1 MTTKEPNIT
10 MLLKRSGAI
19 IQLQGR
25 SYVTYKGLLWVA
37 HRAGLESVDV
47 ELIEYDPESR
57 RAIVKATVKGSRGT
71 YSDIGDASPDNVGKL
86 IAGATIRMASTRA
99 QSRALRSMLGIGITS
114 LSELPGGEDAES

>member
-1 MTTKEPNIT
+1 MTKDNPSIT
-10 MLLKRSGAI
+10 QMLKRSGAI

-37 HRAGLESVDV
+37 HRAGLQSIDVD
-47 ELIEYDPESR
+47 LLEYDPESR
-57 RAIVKATVKGSRGT
+57 RAVVKATVTGTRGT

-86 IAGATIRMASTRA
+86 IAQATIRMASTRA

-114 LSELPGGEDAES
+114 LSELPGGEDEE